1 MHITFAPKGIL
12 QIDDARITYRNFS
25 GVGTQFN
32 REGDRNFSV
41 IIDDEEIADALVEAG
56 WNVRIKPPR
65 EEGDKPFMHLP
76 IKIKINERGP
86 NCYLI
91 SGKAMVKLDE
101 EGIDCL
107 DNVDIASVSLD
118 VRPYDWEL
126 PNGKTGRSAYLQSIR
141 VTQRVNDRFAEEY
154 AQYNDEM

>member
-1 MHITFAPKGIL
+1 MHITFAPKGFL
-12 QIDDARITYRNFS
+12 QIDDARITYCNFA
-25 GVGTQFN
+25 GAGTQFN

-65 EEGDKPFMHLP
+65 NEGDKPFMHLP
-76 IKIKINERGP
+76 VKIKVNERGP
-86 NCYLI
+86 NFYLV
-91 SGKAMVKLDE
+91 SGKAMVRL
-101 EGIDCL
+101 EGDAINCL
-107 DNVDIASVSLD
+107 DNVDILSVSLD